1 MTFTLSVVPL
11 ATILNGVTLYEK
23 IDYDMLSALQS
34 SDLMIAYDNWSY
46 DNGFS
51 HERDHLAKYM
61 TIYKKKHGLFAVEYT
76 RGKRT
81 IGRPHV
87 KANLG
92 MWCVARKS
100 RNTLMR
106 HLYYDIDI
114 KNAHPMIIYGL
125 LQNAKYDVKKRF
137 PYFSEYCEKRKEK
150 IQYTMDLFKCDEK
163 TAKNAFI
170 RIMYNGDIE
179 AWKNDKNVKI
189 THNCDPT
196 KEKFYDGFKEDVSRI
211 IDIFIEKNTERYE
224 KDCDTYRKDPKN
236 KGKKN
241 ERGSF
246 FSNCIQDYETK
257 IISHLVSYIMSNTN
271 ITKEITKEGI
281 IHILTY
287 AADGFMVLKERIDA
301 LEGGL
306 QGFLEDM
313 IQMTADF
320 CGLDL
325 EFIAKDINDPTDY
338 HTEFKYTPP
347 VVEPQIDEAAVKKEQ
362 KEREK
367 EQKQE
372 EKKKGE
378 EKGKQTYKAAF
389 EKMKKEF
396 EKTNFK
402 VDEISCY
409 VQETIDEEFK
419 RRLIPRNPSELKI
432 AFSHLK
438 IKYTAFE
445 KNKMVDK
452 VEPFIPAWI
461 DCEDIR
467 RYERMDCYPDA
478 EKCPKN
484 VFNIWS
490 PFAMERFYP
499 IKSYTPDEEFE
510 IKAGVETLR
519 NHLSIMC
526 NHNKE
531 DLLEFEKWI
540 AQMIQ
545 FPDTKSFMPIFQSGE
560 GSGKGSFVQ
569 LMAKI
574 LGGDKVVL
582 TANPEE
588 DVVGRFN
595 NMMETAFL
603 VFMDEISKQVTNGV
617 IDKLKNVVTE
627 PTIRIQHK
635 GKGSYPMKS
644 FHRLGG
650 LTNVWDAGLT
660 ITKGARRWFVVSM
673 SDEKKGD
680 TAYWNR
686 FYSLLEKEHVLL
698 GFYDYYKKM
707 KVDRKLTQPRTTE
720 FAKELMTLSVDV
732 PTLWLT
738 DMIRDARVNKA
749 TYTSNAELSKKYK
762 TIGVTDANGKV
773 ENRYVVELYGGEACK
788 MLLEWCEENGYKRY
802 ETNSV
807 KLGVYLSRKKFDGI
821 TKGRGLEK
829 GDTKYYDVEKL
840 YTELTK
846 E

>member
-11 ATILNGVTLYEK
+11 TTILNGITLYEK
-23 IDYDMLSALQS
+23 IDLDMLSALQS

-61 TIYKKKHGLFAVEYT
+61 ATYKKKHGLFPVEYT

-87 KANLG
+87 KGNLG

-106 HLYYDIDI
+106 HNYYDIDI

-137 PYFSEYCEKRKEK
+137 PYFSEYCEKRREK
-150 IQYTMDLFKCDEK
+150 IQDTMDLFKCDEK

-189 THNCDPT
+189 THNDDPT
-196 KEKFYDGFKEDVSRI
+196 KEEFYDGFKEDVSRI

-287 AADGFMVLKERIDA
+287 AADGFMVLKDRIDA
-301 LEGGL
+301 LEGGV

-325 EFIAKDINDPTDY
+325 EFIAKDINDPEEY
-338 HTEFKYTPP
+338 YTEFKYTPP
-347 VVEPQIDEAAVKKEQ
+347 VVEPQIDEVAEKKEK
-362 KEREK
+362 KEREY
-367 EQKQE
+367 E
-372 EKKKGE
+372 EKKEAE

-419 RRLIPRNPSELKI
+419 RRLIPRNPAELKI

-438 IKYTAFE
+438 IKYTAWE

-461 DCEDIR
+461 ECEDIR
-467 RYERMDCYPDA
+467 RYDRMDCYPDA

-499 IKSYTPDEEFE
+499 IKSYTPEEEYE

-526 NHNKE
+526 DHNKE
-531 DLLEFEKWI
+531 DLLEFERWI

-545 FPDTKSFMPIFQSGE
+545 FPDTKSFMPIFQSKE

-569 LMAKI
+569 LMTKI

-650 LTNVWDAGLT
+650 LTNAWDAGLT

-680 TAYWNR
+680 TAYWNK
-686 FYSLLEKEHVLL
+686 FYSLLEDERVLL
-698 GFYDYYKKM
+698 GFYDYYKNM
-707 KVDRKLTQPRTTE
+707 KVDRKLPQPKTTE
-720 FAKELMTLSVDV
+720 FAKELQTLSVDV

-738 DMIRDARVNKA
+738 DMIRDARVNK
-749 TYTSNAELSKKYK
+749 SNNLANKELSKKYK
-762 TIGVTDANGKV
+762 EIDG
-773 ENRYVVELYGGEACK
+773 RYVVELYGSEACK
-788 MLLEWCEENGYKRY
+788 MLLEWCEENGYKKY
-802 ETNSV
+802 ETNAV
-807 KLGVYLSRKKFDGI
+807 KLGVYLSRKKLDGL

-840 YTELTK
+840 YAQLTK

>member
-1 MTFTLSVVPL
+1 MIS
-11 ATILNGVTLYEK
+11 YD
-23 IDYDMLSALQS
+23 DYGKF
-34 SDLMIAYDNWSY
+34 

-51 HERDHLAKYM
+51 HERDHLAKYV
-61 TIYKKKHGLFAVEYT
+61 TAYKKKLGLFAVEYT
-76 RGKRT
+76 RGKRV

-87 KANLG
+87 KGSLG
-92 MWCVARKS
+92 MWCMARKS

-106 HLYYDIDI
+106 QTYYDIDI
-114 KNAHPMIIYGL
+114 KNCHPMIIYGL

-137 PYFSEYCEKRKEK
+137 PYFTDYCENRKQK
-150 IQYTMDLFKCDEK
+150 IQDTMDLFKCDEK

-179 AWKNDKNVKI
+179 AWKNDKKNKI
-189 THNCDPT
+189 EPNDDPS
-196 KEKFYDGFKEDVSRI
+196 KEDFYDGFKEEVSRI
-211 IDIFIEKNTERYE
+211 IDIFIEHNRERYE
-224 KDCDTYRKDPKN
+224 KDCDAYRKDPKN

-257 IISHLVSYIMSNTN
+257 IISHLCSYLMSNTN
-271 ITKEITKEGI
+271 ITKEVTKDGI
-281 IHILTY
+281 VHILIY

-306 QGFLEDM
+306 HGFLENM
-313 IQMTADF
+313 IQMAADYS
-320 CGLDL
+320 GLDL
-325 EFIAKDINDPTDY
+325 EFIAKDINDPTEY
-338 HTEFKYTPP
+338 HTDFKYTPP
-347 VVEPQIDEAAVKKEQ
+347 VVEPQVDVAAEKKQE
-362 KEREK
+362 KERK
-367 EQKQE
+367 EAEKQE
-372 EKKKGE
+372 EKKAGE
-378 EKGKQTYKAAF
+378 ETGKQTYKTAF

-419 RRLIPRNPSELKI
+419 RRLILRNPSELKI

-438 IKYTAFE
+438 LKYRTFE

-461 DCEDIR
+461 ECEDIH
-467 RYERMDCYPDA
+467 RYKRMDCYPDA
-478 EKCPKN
+478 AKCPKD

-499 IKSYTPDEEFE
+499 IRAYTPEEDFE
-510 IKAGVETLR
+510 IKAGVQTLR
-519 NHLSIMC
+519 DHLSIMC

-531 DLLEFEKWI
+531 DLAEFEKWI

-569 LMAKI
+569 LMTKI
-574 LGGDKVVL
+574 LGADKVML

-588 DVVGRFN
+588 HVVGRFN
-595 NMMETAFL
+595 NMMETTFL

-617 IDKLKNVVTE
+617 IDKLKNIVTE
-627 PTIRIQHK
+627 PTIQIQHK
-635 GKGSYPMKS
+635 GKGSYTMKS

-650 LTNVWDAGLT
+650 LTNEWNAGIT
-660 ITKGARRWFVVSM
+660 ITKGSRRFFVVSM

-686 FYSLLEKEHVLL
+686 FYSLLEKEHVVL
-698 GFYDYYKKM
+698 GFYDYYKTM
-707 KVDRKLTQPRTTE
+707 KVDRKLTQPKTTE

-762 TIGVTDANGKV
+762 TIDIKDADGNV
-773 ENRYVVELYGGEACK
+773 EKNRYVVELYGSEACK
-788 MLLEWCEENGYKRY
+788 MLLEWCQENGYKKY

-807 KLGVYLSRKKFDGI
+807 KLGIYLSRKKFDGL

-840 YTELTK
+840 YAELTK
-846 E
+846 EE

>member
-1 MTFTLSVVPL
+1 MTFTLSVVPCE
-11 ATILNGVTLYEK
+11 TILNGITLYEK
-23 IDYDMLSALQS
+23 IDIDMLTALQS
-34 SDLMIAYDNWSY
+34 SSQMIPYDTWEY

-61 TIYKKKHGLFAVEYT
+61 ANYKKRTGLFAVEYT
-76 RGKRT
+76 RGKRV

-87 KANLG
+87 KGSLG

-106 HLYYDIDI
+106 HNYYDIDI
-114 KNAHPMIIYGL
+114 KNCHPMIIYGL
-125 LQNAKYDVKKRF
+125 LQNSKKYDMKKRF
-137 PYFSEYCEKRKEK
+137 PYFSDYCENRKKK
-150 IQYTMDLFKCDEK
+150 IQDTMDLFKCDEK

-179 AWKNDKNVKI
+179 AWKNDKKNKI
-189 THNCDPT
+189 APNDDPS
-196 KEKFYDGFKEDVSRI
+196 KEDFYDGFKEEVSKI
-211 IDIFIEKNTERYE
+211 IDIFIEHNRERYE
-224 KDCDTYRKDPKN
+224 KDCDAYRKDPKN

-257 IISHLVSYIMSNTN
+257 IISHICSYLMANTN
-271 ITKEITKEGI
+271 VTKEITKEGI
-281 IHILTY
+281 IHILTF

-306 QGFLEDM
+306 AGFLEDIM
-313 IQMTADF
+313 QMTGEF
-320 CGLDL
+320 SGLDL
-325 EFIAKDINDPTDY
+325 EFIAKDINDPTEY

-347 VVEPQIDEAAVKKEQ
+347 VIEQQIDVVAEKKEK
-362 KEREK
+362 KERE
-367 EQKQE
+367 QE
-372 EKKKGE
+372 EKKASE
-378 EKGKQTYKAAF
+378 EKAVATYKSAF
-389 EKMKKEF
+389 EKLKKEF
-396 EKTNFK
+396 ELSNFK
-402 VDEISCY
+402 VDRNSCY
-409 VQETIDEEFK
+409 VQESIDEDFK
-419 RRLIPRNPSELKI
+419 RVLIHRNPAELKI

-438 IKYTAFE
+438 IKYSAWE

-452 VEPFIPAWI
+452 VEPFIPAWLE
-461 DCEDIR
+461 CEDIR

-478 EKCPKN
+478 SKCPKTC
-484 VFNIWS
+484 FNIWN
-490 PFAMERFYP
+490 PFAMERFYNFP
-499 IKSYTPDEEFE
+499 YKNPTTLAEEYE
-510 IKAGVETLR
+510 VKAGVETLR

-569 LMAKI
+569 LMRKI
-574 LGGDKVVL
+574 LGADKVIL

-588 DVVGRFN
+588 HVVGRFN
-595 NMMETAFL
+595 NMMETAYL

-627 PTIRIQHK
+627 PTIDIQHK
-635 GKGSYPMKS
+635 GKGTYTMKS

-650 LTNVWDAGLT
+650 LTNVWDAG
-660 ITKGARRWFVVSM
+660 IAISKGSRRFFVVSM
-673 SDEKKGD
+673 SDEQKGN

-686 FYSLLEKEHVLL
+686 FYALLEDERVCV
-698 GFYDYYKKM
+698 GFYDYYKNM
-707 KVDRKLTQPRTTE
+707 KVDRKLPQPKTTE

-738 DMIRDARVNKA
+738 DMVRDARVNKS
-749 TYTSNAELSKKYK
+749 TYTSNNSNKYK
-762 TIGVTDANGKV
+762 TIDG
-773 ENRYVVELYGGEACK
+773 RYVVELYGSETCK
-788 MLLEWCEENGYKRY
+788 MLLEWCEENGYKKY
-802 ETNSV
+802 ETNAV
-807 KLGVYLSRKKFDGI
+807 KLGVYLSRKKFEGL
-821 TKGRGLEK
+821 TKGKHTDK
-829 GDTKYYDVEKL
+829 GETKYYDVEKL
-840 YTELTK
+840 YAELTK

>member
-1 MTFTLSVVPL
+1 MTFTLSVVPQE
-11 ATILNGVTLYEK
+11 TILNGITLYEK

-34 SDLMIAYDNWSY
+34 SNLMIDYDEWGY

-51 HERDHLAKYM
+51 NERDHLAKYM
-61 TIYKKKHGLFAVEYT
+61 AIYKKKLGLFPVEYT

-87 KANLG
+87 KSSLG
-92 MWCVARKS
+92 MWCVARAS

-106 HLYYDIDI
+106 HNYYDIDI
-114 KNAHPMIIYGL
+114 KNCHPMIIYGL
-125 LQNAKYDVKKRF
+125 LQNAKYDMKKRF
-137 PYFSEYCEKRKEK
+137 PYFTEYCENRKLK
-150 IQYTMDLFKCDEK
+150 IKETMDLFKCDEK

-170 RIMYNGDIE
+170 RIMYNSGIE
-179 AWKNDKNVKI
+179 AWKNDKKNKI
-189 THNCDPT
+189 QEHGDPT
-196 KEKFYDGFKEDVSRI
+196 KEEFYDGFKEDISRI
-211 IDIFIEKNTERYE
+211 IDIFIEQNKERYE

-236 KGKKN
+236 KKKKN

-246 FSNCIQDYETK
+246 FSNVIQDYETK
-257 IISHLVSYIMSNTN
+257 IISHICSYLMSNTN
-271 ITKEITKEGI
+271 ITKEGDV
-281 IHILTY
+281 HILTY

-306 QGFLEDM
+306 HKFLDDM
-313 IQMTADF
+313 IQMAGEF
-320 CGLDL
+320 SGLDL
-325 EFIAKDINDPTDY
+325 EFIAKDINDPEDY
-338 HTEFKYTPP
+338 HKDFKYTPA
-347 VVEPQIDEAAVKKEQ
+347 VVEQKIDVVAEKKEKKQ
-362 KEREK
+362 RE
-367 EQKQE
+367 QE
-372 EKKKGE
+372 EKKASE
-378 EKGKQTYKAAF
+378 EKSAATFKSAF

-396 EKTNFK
+396 ELSNFK
-402 VDEISCY
+402 VDEISGY
-409 VQETIDEEFK
+409 VQETYDEEFK
-419 RRLIPRNPSELKI
+419 RRLIHRNQAELKV

-438 IKYTAFE
+438 IKYTAWE

-452 VEPFIPAWI
+452 VDPFIPAWLE
-461 DCEDIR
+461 CEDIR

-478 EKCPKN
+478 AKCPKTC
-484 VFNIWS
+484 FNIWN
-490 PFAMERFYP
+490 PFVMERFYSIP
-499 IKSYTPDEEFE
+499 YKNPAALAEEYE
-510 IKAGVETLR
+510 VRAGVETLR

-526 NHNKE
+526 DHNKE

-545 FPDTKSFMPIFQSGE
+545 FPDTKSFMPVFQSDE

-569 LMAKI
+569 LMTKI
-574 LGGDKVVL
+574 LGADKVVL

-617 IDKLKNVVTE
+617 IDKLKNIVTE
-627 PTIRIQHK
+627 PTLRIQHK

-650 LTNVWDAGLT
+650 LTNVWDGGIT
-660 ITKGARRWFVVSM
+660 ITKGSRRLFMLSM

-686 FYSLLEKEHVLL
+686 FYALLEDERVCL
-698 GFYDYYKKM
+698 GFYDYYKNM
-707 KVDRKLTQPRTTE
+707 KVDRKLPQPKTTE
-720 FAKELMTLSVDV
+720 FAKELMTLSVDI

-738 DMIRDARVNKA
+738 DLIRDARVNKS
-749 TYTSNAELSKKYK
+749 THTSNNSNRYK
-762 TIGVTDANGKV
+762 TIDG
-773 ENRYVVELYGGEACK
+773 RYVIELYGGEACK

-802 ETNSV
+802 ETNAV
-807 KLGVYLSRKKFDGI
+807 KLGVYLSRKKFDGL
-821 TKGRGLEK
+821 TKGRKLEK

-840 YTELTK
+840 YAELIK
-846 E
+846 D